1 MSVLPDPL
9 HPALVHFP
17 IALTFVA
24 FLFEALSRTRRW
36 RSLADAAVFLIVLAA
51 LGSVVAFV
59 TGKLAHQEAVVPPA
73 GRQLLEQHESLGVW
87 VMVGLLL
94 LAGARL
100 GLARAGRQHG
110 WPAWLYLG
118 ALALAAAL
126 VAYQAHLGGLLVYD
140 HGVGTAPSFSAPLP
154 PPLGPHPS

>member
-9 HPALVHFP
+9 HPAVVHFP

-24 FLFEALSRTRRW
+24 LLFEALSRTGRW
-36 RSLADAAVFLIVLAA
+36 RSLEGAAVFLVVLAA
-51 LGSVVAFV
+51 MGSVPAFV
-59 TGKLAHQEAVVPPA
+59 TGKLAHEEAVVSPEV
-73 GRQLLEQHESLGVW
+73 RQLLEQHESLGVS

-100 GLARAGRQHG
+100 VLAWADRHHG

-118 ALALAAAL
+118 VLALAAAL
-126 VAYQAHLGGLLVYD
+126 VAYQAHLGGRLVYD
-140 HGVGTAPSFSAPLP
+140 HGVGTAPSFSVPLP
-154 PPLGPHPS
+154 PPPGPHPS

>member
-24 FLFEALSRTRRW
+24 LLFEALSRTRRW
-36 RSLADAAVFLIVLAA
+36 RSLEDAAVFLVVLAA

-59 TGKLAHQEAVVPPA
+59 TGKLAHEEAVVPPA
-73 GRQLLEQHESLGVW
+73 GRHLLEQHESLGVW

-100 GLARAGRQHG
+100 VLAWADRQHG

-126 VAYQAHLGGLLVYD
+126 VAYQAHLGGRLVFD
-140 HGVGTAPSFSAPLP
+140 HGVGTVPSFSVPHTLP
-154 PPLGPHPS
+154 PGPPRS